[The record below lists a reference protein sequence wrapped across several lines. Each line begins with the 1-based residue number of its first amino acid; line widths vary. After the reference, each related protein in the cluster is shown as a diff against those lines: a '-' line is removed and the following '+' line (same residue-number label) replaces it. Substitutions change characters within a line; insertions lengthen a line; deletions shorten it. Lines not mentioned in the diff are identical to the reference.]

1 MCWASCH
8 MHVRWPSAGR
18 RRAGMC
24 FSLYG
29 HRRISQM
36 CNHVSTKHHPYISQY
51 LWKVCHVNRLGETV
65 LCVAA
70 SGFPRTLV
78 CDDAF
83 FVLWAKG
90 TVGHMNVLYF
100 YYVVAYVPCGWLLI
114 LARTLCLET
123 GSCARKRPG
132 MFEPPIP
139 LNAFTRPPMLPWRLS
154 PWTFTELFQIVAL
167 FGPADRGLLQA
178 SGLLRVM

>member
-8 MHVRWPSAGR
+8 MHVRLPSAGR

-51 LWKVCHVNRLGETV
+51 LWKVCHVNRLGEAM

-70 SGFPRTLV
+70 SGFPRALV

-90 TVGHMNVLYF
+90 TAGHMNVLYF

-123 GSCARKRPG
+123 GSCA
-132 MFEPPIP
+132 
-139 LNAFTRPPMLPWRLS
+139 
-154 PWTFTELFQIVAL
+154 
-167 FGPADRGLLQA
+167 LQA
-178 SGLLRVM
+178 AGDVRTTNPSKCFHKAADAPLASLPMDVH